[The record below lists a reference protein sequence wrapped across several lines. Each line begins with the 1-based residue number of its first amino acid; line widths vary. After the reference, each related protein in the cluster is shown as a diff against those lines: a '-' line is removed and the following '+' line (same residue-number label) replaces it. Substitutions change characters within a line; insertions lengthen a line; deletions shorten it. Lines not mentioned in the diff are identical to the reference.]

1 MASATESES
10 VLEGSYAVG
19 RCHSSMV
26 VVLALFAMGDS
37 SSLVLFFLSRLI
49 IFYPERECHS
59 INQGL
64 FCLTWIYKYSS
75 TVIKGAARR
84 TTGTTCPKAQ
94 LLSPSYSTPK
104 ELISASQPSRQN

>member
-37 SSLVLFFLSRLI
+37 SSLVLFFFVKTNYFLS
-49 IFYPERECHS
+49 
-59 INQGL
+59 
-64 FCLTWIYKYSS
+64 
-75 TVIKGAARR
+75 
-84 TTGTTCPKAQ
+84 
-94 LLSPSYSTPK
+94 
-104 ELISASQPSRQN
+104 